1 MGKNPEQLFE
11 QAMKDW
17 LEGGMRDHDK
27 ALEDFENIL
36 ILLGHGDY
44 DIGILY
50 DDPDD
55 AYHYDNLTQKVHLYK
70 GDCLVLF
77 KNLFKEG
84 MLEYDKAIQINPEN
98 KDMWKHKIANI
109 KIYQE
114 RKRQKDDRAHPEFSK
129 EVIKCCEKLLS
140 IDKEFLFAWFAKSG
154 AYCELKRYEEAI
166 DCEDN
171 LLRLLPDN
179 DVGLKS
185 RISSLLNKATCYYFM
200 EKNVESKKC
209 LLEVLELDPY
219 NEEALGDLHDI
230 ELKIAKR
237 YPYHTDTKISKRF
250 AYEENGLKNKKE
262 TSTFCENC
270 GNSLKPTAKFCGSC
284 GTPRA

>member
-11 QAMKDW
+11 QSVKDW

-27 ALEDFENIL
+27 VLEGFENIL
-36 ILLGHGDY
+36 LLLGHGDY
-44 DIGILY
+44 DDCSCY

-55 AYHYDNLTQKVHLYK
+55 ANHYDNLTQKVYLYK
-70 GDCLVLF
+70 GDILMLF

-109 KIYQE
+109 KLYQE
-114 RKRQKDDRAHPEFSK
+114 RKRRKDGRVHPEFSK

-166 DCEDN
+166 ECEDN
-171 LLRLLPDN
+171 FLRLIPDN

-209 LLEVLELDPY
+209 LSEVLELDPY
-219 NEEALGDLHDI
+219 NEEALGDLHDV

-237 YPYHTDTKISKRF
+237 YPYDTDTKISKRY

-262 TSTFCENC
+262 ISVFCENC
-270 GNSLKPTAKFCGSC
+270 GKTLKPTAKFCGGC
-284 GTPRA
+284 GTPRS